1 MALLW
6 DICNSSWCYSESIFK
21 IYLFEEI
28 TLIHSSTFYH
38 IGLFQLCQRLVV
50 LRFRHQSYFFPHGLF
65 YLWMSNYS
73 GCNDLICKS
82 ATLTQGS
89 THCQQCGQ
97 SPVYVELWFKNF
109 AMPGAQ
115 HSKHVAG
122 NVVWYY
128 FKIRSRS
135 AVTMIAH

>member
-1 MALLW
+1 
-6 DICNSSWCYSESIFK
+6 
-21 IYLFEEI
+21 
-28 TLIHSSTFYH
+28 
-38 IGLFQLCQRLVV
+38 
-50 LRFRHQSYFFPHGLF
+50 
-65 YLWMSNYS
+65 MSNYS

-89 THCQQCGQ
+89 GQ
-97 SPVYVELWFKNF
+97 SHGHVELWFKNF

-115 HSKHVAG
+115 HSKHIAG